1 MMMKKLLCSFIFLGL
16 VIGIIPAQTENQHMV
31 TYGFYTVTYDTN
43 DSSAE
48 DAASLAQEMNL
59 RFEAFNSL
67 FRFNPALIP
76 GSFKVRTFTS
86 KEAYDRYVFSRLN
99 RTSNEAVYLHY
110 NNPERRE
117 LIVHRGDGISPG
129 ILAHQAFIQF
139 IRGIIP
145 HPPSWMQDGFAI
157 FFSNMQYD
165 NTNDVL
171 NYAENL
177 AWLETVKSWGTS
189 APSIESIL
197 MADVYGIPERFQ
209 PASWALV
216 SFLMNNENEEYRR
229 LLFESFMLLSPNA
242 TAAEN
247 TLTIMQRIN
256 SWAHTENL
264 QQDYEG
270 YFASRRTFSG
280 YIEEGRLAYDAKDPV
295 KAEILFLNAL
305 EIRKDHYAPYYFLGL
320 LAYEAKNYD
329 EAEQFYRSSLQFGA
343 DEALLQYAM
352 GLNALSANRPN
363 DARIF
368 LQQASALAPDRYR
381 DKADNLLK
389 RVGN

>member
-1 MMMKKLLCSFIFLGL
+1 MKKLLCGFIFLGL
-16 VIGIIPAQTENQHMV
+16 VIGIIPAQTENQNMV

-43 DSSAE
+43 DSNAE
-48 DAASLAQEMNL
+48 DAVSLAKEMNL
-59 RFEAFNSL
+59 RFEVFNSL
-67 FRFNPALIP
+67 FRFNHALIP

-86 KEAYDRYVFSRLN
+86 KEAYDNYVFSRLN

-110 NNPERRE
+110 NNPARRE
-117 LIVHRGDGISPG
+117 LIVHRTEGVSPG

-165 NTNDVL
+165 NTEDVL
-171 NYAENL
+171 NYTENL
-177 AWLETVKSWGTS
+177 AWLETVKRWGPA

-197 MADVYGIPERFQ
+197 MADVDGIPERFQ

-247 TLTIMQRIN
+247 TLAIMQRMN
-256 SWAHTENL
+256 SWANAENL
-264 QQDYEG
+264 QQDYER
-270 YFASRRTFSG
+270 YFASRRTFIG
-280 YIEEGRLAYDAKDPV
+280 FIEEGRLAYDAKDPV
-295 KAEILFLNAL
+295 RAEMHFLNAL

-320 LAYEAKNYD
+320 LAYEAKNHD
-329 EAEQFYRSSLQFGA
+329 EAELFYRSSLQFGA
-343 DEALLQYAM
+343 DEALLRYAM
-352 GLNALSANRPN
+352 GLNALSANRPD

-368 LQQASALAPDRYR
+368 LQQASALSPDRYKNKV
-381 DKADNLLK
+381 DDLLARIK
-389 RVGN
+389 